1 MSDTTQNVA
10 DSKPSGSLAHTG
22 ADGNTQLGLAAGGL
36 LSAGVAALGVA
47 GINKRRAARG
57 AGKPDAA

>member
-1 MSDTTQNVA
+1 VSDTTMNVA

-22 ADGNTQLGLAAGGL
+22 AEGNTQLGLAAGGL
-36 LSAGVAALGVA
+36 LAAGVAALGAA
-47 GINKRRAARG
+47 GISKRRAARR